1 MLSNWIDLQL
11 SWVLLECT
19 PQEYN
24 STCRNAAWLQSFRG
38 IKQAST
44 SLSRRT
50 NGKNWAG
57 RGTSVLS
64 YPIGRSRNFCHGT
77 GKWTER
83 WVYTL
88 NSLQPDTWFKIEVLI
103 WYTQEQ
109 DFHWTRVEACYTCLW
124 DEMWATGTLYRRWWA
139 KLRTRHSL
147 QNDAYIP
154 SNPILSA
161 HINSWCFSSAMS
173 SILSPAVQQVYPSE
187 TLIVAS

>member
-24 STCRNAAWLQSFRG
+24 STCMNAAWLQSFRG

-64 YPIGRSRNFCHGT
+64 PILLEGQGISAMGQGNGQR
-77 GKWTER
+77 GKCTH
-83 WVYTL
+83 Y
-88 NSLQPDTWFKIEVLI
+88 SSQPDTWFKIEVLI

-109 DFHWTRVEACYTCLW
+109 DFHWTRVEAYAILACGRKREQL
-124 DEMWATGTLYRRWWA
+124 ETLYRQWWA
-139 KLRTRHSL
+139 KLRTRQSL
-147 QNDAYIP
+147 A
-154 SNPILSA
+154 
-161 HINSWCFSSAMS
+161 
-173 SILSPAVQQVYPSE
+173 E
-187 TLIVAS
+187 